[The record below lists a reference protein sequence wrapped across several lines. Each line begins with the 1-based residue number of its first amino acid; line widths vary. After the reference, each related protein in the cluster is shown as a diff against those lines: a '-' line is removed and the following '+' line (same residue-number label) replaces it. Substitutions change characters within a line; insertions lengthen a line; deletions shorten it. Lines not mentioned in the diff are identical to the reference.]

1 MTGTNYGTTDDI
13 TTLMNYQAS
22 LIDPSIYLAVRTP
35 THLRSIL
42 KTKTPLQADQAYDG
56 SLNSRLGL
64 YNDGM
69 LGSVFDLGTYDD
81 TPFSDPYDYEEKG
94 TREEEIAYQNII
106 CQFVPNGGEAVLDN
120 EYNDLDNA
128 IRDLSRMHISY
139 LNRSHDTAVLEKWK
153 NSTYEESGIW
163 KGSSGY
169 DYIAAHLG
177 YRYFVSKTAVDFH
190 PLLDDTAE
198 LDITIDNLGFAPA
211 YRRFTTELILTN
223 RESGDSVTVPVDFDN
238 RRLSAGCSSVLS
250 ISIDVRNLE
259 KGDYNLALS
268 MTDETLELPVTFANK
283 NSSSTV
289 FLGTLTR

>member
-1 MTGTNYGTTDDI
+1 MEKPV
-13 TTLMNYQAS
+13 QAEEPCRRKNPYARQS
-22 LIDPSIYLAVRTP
+22 RDAERNKSSEAGGLAV
-35 THLRSIL
+35 
-42 KTKTPLQADQAYDG
+42 KK
-56 SLNSRLGL
+56 SR
-64 YNDGM
+64 YC
-69 LGSVFDLGTYDD
+69 S
-81 TPFSDPYDYEEKG
+81 SC
-94 TREEEIAYQNII
+94 TR
-106 CQFVPNGGEAVLDN
+106 
-120 EYNDLDNA
+120 
-128 IRDLSRMHISY
+128 
-139 LNRSHDTAVLEKWK
+139 
-153 NSTYEESGIW
+153 
-163 KGSSGY
+163 
-169 DYIAAHLG
+169 
-177 YRYFVSKTAVDFH
+177 
-190 PLLDDTAE
+190 TAE